1 MKNNYWIPLP
11 YDMKG
16 YAHLEGCYN
25 IPLVLN
31 TGEPRFN
38 EGPRD

>member
-25 IPLVLN
+25 IALDL
-31 TGEPRFN
+31 GEPQFN